1 MNCGAGRVTP
11 TTDFRFRRQHGDG
24 FGGGYSGGQGYQAG
38 GYVSCAPFGVLRV
51 TTKDISDLDI
61 TTARRPPLVAT
72 IKDTSAE
79 SGAIREDLH
88 QRQGDIKV
96 VTGLRRGSEDI
107 INPALG
113 ANRPTKVVSRLPVVS
128 AIINPGTVAISHR
141 PTMEVG
147 SVTTAQAE
155 ATNRMGTAGRR
166 QVMAAAERRMGI
178 PDRTTHMD
186 MQVADTGRDS
196 KHTLHL
202 TLARPLI
209 RRYAASKH
217 HASLMDKIE
226 GKIEMTVGEKM
237 HNPAMG
243 EHSVSGAVR
252 RHSDPSSRL
261 QSPKVKPSTRATASS
276 RIAVR

>member
-1 MNCGAGRVTP
+1 MHGQVARLSSSLETTVDRELDADIRGA
-11 TTDFRFRRQHGDG
+11 
-24 FGGGYSGGQGYQAG
+24 QAG
-38 GYVSCAPFGVLRV
+38 TEDQQDTTEEGITQEEDNTV
-51 TTKDISDLDI
+51 TASVEDIAVGKDIKPEDLDI

-79 SGAIREDLH
+79 SGAIREGLH

-107 INPALG
+107 INPALE

-178 PDRTTHMD
+178 PDCTTHTD

-202 TLARPLI
+202 TLARSLI
-209 RRYAASKH
+209 RRYARSKH

-237 HNPAMG
+237 HNPAMVAQG
-243 EHSVSGAVR
+243 KAKYKGYS
-252 RHSDPSSRL
+252 
-261 QSPKVKPSTRATASS
+261 K
-276 RIAVR
+276 